1 MEYHF
6 TLKDN
11 NQKTFR
17 LFVWFLFFLHV
28 AAAAVL
34 AINTADENVRLGI
47 YILLGFYALI
57 SIFYYFFRKEVK
69 AFDTFSL
76 IMALLYANFWLKHVG
91 VVALFIFGLVYLFVY
106 VVQGKKTTVAF
117 STEGIHIARIFKTVI
132 HPWTQTDNVIIKDN
146 LLTIDLSS
154 NKLIQAEV
162 VENIAREDEINFN
175 RFCADQLKNNI
186 QQNGSQS

>member
-1 MEYHF
+1 MEYNF

-28 AAAAVL
+28 AAAGVFAL
-34 AINTADENVRLGI
+34 NAEHSGEKISI

-57 SIFYYFFRKEVK
+57 SIGYYLLRKRSK

-91 VVALFIFGLVYLFVY
+91 FAALLIFVLVYLFVL
-106 VVQGKKTTVAF
+106 VVQGKKTTVGF
-117 STEGIHIARIFKTVI
+117 SREGVHLTRIFKTVI
-132 HPWTQTDNVIIKDN
+132 ISWAQTDNVIIKDN

-154 NKLIQAEV
+154 NKLMQAEV
-162 VENIAREDEINFN
+162 VENVAIGDEIEFN
-175 RFCADQLKNNI
+175 QFCATQLKKSI
-186 QQNGSQS
+186 

>member
-1 MEYHF
+1 MDYNF

-11 NQKTFR
+11 NQRTFR

-28 AAAAVL
+28 AAAGVIAL
-34 AINTADENVRLGI
+34 NADNANVRLGI

-57 SIFYYFFRKEVK
+57 SIGYYFLRKDKK
-69 AFDTFSL
+69 AFEPFSW
-76 IMALLYANFWLKHVG
+76 IMALMYANFWLKHVG
-91 VVALFIFGLVYLFVY
+91 VIALFIFGLIYLFVHK
-106 VVQGKKTTVAF
+106 VQGKKTTVAF
-117 STEGIHIARIFKTVI
+117 SIQGVHLTRLFKTVI
-132 HPWTQTDNVIIKDN
+132 ISWATTDNVIMKDS

-162 VENIAREDEINFN
+162 VENITMEEEINFN
-175 RFCADQLKNNI
+175 RFCADQLKNSI

>member
-1 MEYHF
+1 MEYNF

-28 AAAAVL
+28 AAAGLL
-34 AINTADENVRLGI
+34 ALNTTDKNVRLGI
-47 YILLGFYALI
+47 YILLAFYALI
-57 SIFYYFFRKEVK
+57 SIIYYFFRKEVR
-69 AFDTFSL
+69 AFDTFSM
-76 IMALLYANFWLKHVG
+76 IMALMYANFWLKHVG

-106 VVQGKKTTVAF
+106 IVQGKKTTAAF
-117 STEGIHIARIFKTVI
+117 STQGVHVTRIFKTVI
-132 HPWTQTDNVIIKDN
+132 YPWAQTDNVIIKDN
-146 LLTIDLSS
+146 LLTIDFKS

-162 VENIAREDEINFN
+162 VENIVMEDEINFN
-175 RFCADQLKNNI
+175 SFCADQLNNNI

>member
-1 MEYHF
+1 MKYNF

-28 AAAAVL
+28 AAAGVFAL
-34 AINTADENVRLGI
+34 NADNANVRLSI

-57 SIFYYFFRKEVK
+57 SIGYYFLRKDIK
-69 AFDTFSL
+69 AFEPFSW
-76 IMALLYANFWLKHVG
+76 IMALMYGNFWLKHVG
-91 VVALFIFGLVYLFVY
+91 VVALFIFVLIYLFVIK
-106 VVQGKKTTVAF
+106 VQSKKTTVGF
-117 STEGIHIARIFKTVI
+117 STEGVHLTRIFKTVFI
-132 HPWTQTDNVIIKDN
+132 SWAQTDNVIIKDN

-162 VENIAREDEINFN
+162 VENVAMEDEENFN
-175 RFCADQLKNNI
+175 RFCAEQLKK
-186 QQNGSQS
+186 SKPE

>member
-1 MEYHF
+1 MDYNF

-28 AAAAVL
+28 AAAGVFAL
-34 AINTADENVRLGI
+34 NADDANVRLSI

-57 SIFYYFFRKEVK
+57 SIIYYFFRKETK

-76 IMALLYANFWLKHVG
+76 IMALMYGNFWLKHVG
-91 VVALFIFGLVYLFVY
+91 VIALFIFVLIYLFV
-106 VVQGKKTTVAF
+106 VKVQGKKTTVAF
-117 STEGIHIARIFKTVI
+117 SKQGVHLTRIFKTVFI
-132 HPWTQTDNVIIKDN
+132 SWAQTENVILKDN

-162 VENIAREDEINFN
+162 VENIAMGDEENFN